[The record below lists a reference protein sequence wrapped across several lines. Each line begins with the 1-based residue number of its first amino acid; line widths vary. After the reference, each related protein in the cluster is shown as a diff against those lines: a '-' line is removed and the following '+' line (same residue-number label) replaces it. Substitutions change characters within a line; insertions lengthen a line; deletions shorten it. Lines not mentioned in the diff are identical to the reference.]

1 MSFFIYPGR
10 SFVFVFHPVF
20 YFILHQVLDFVL
32 YQVLRFCVAVP
43 RVLRISDRFHSF
55 STFATTYAS
64 TTTSHY
70 EKQDAN
76 FLQALLLP
84 IRHKYMVHQPA
95 FQGSLEVGSSSLKF
109 QAVPT
114 SKHRT
119 NPSVC
124 LNNTVFC
131 KRYYLV
137 GSIYVLRLVTEH
149 HMNHWVGLKSL
160 LNSYVCYK
168 LNVIFTKPQY
178 LLRNYGF
185 ISLFICCLFMH
196 RL

>member
-1 MSFFIYPGR
+1 M
-10 SFVFVFHPVF
+10 
-20 YFILHQVLDFVL
+20 YFILYFILYFIRYFV
-32 YQVLRFCVAVP
+32 FCAAVP

-55 STFATTYAS
+55 STFATTCAS
-64 TTTSHY
+64 STTSHY

-95 FQGSLEVGSSSLKF
+95 FQGYLEVGSSSLKF
-109 QAVPT
+109 QGVPT